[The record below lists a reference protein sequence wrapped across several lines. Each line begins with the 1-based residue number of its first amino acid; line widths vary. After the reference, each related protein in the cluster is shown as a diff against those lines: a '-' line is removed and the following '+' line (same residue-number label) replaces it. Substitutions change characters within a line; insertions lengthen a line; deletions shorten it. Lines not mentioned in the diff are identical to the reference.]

1 MGECFFWYW
10 LSRVVPTK
18 GRKTVVV
25 VVVVAQTSDAAR
37 NCSRHSSGKDYMK
50 NVDVTYENHGNVRE
64 SLVSL
69 TDVRQSSLIKKN
81 LL

>member
-1 MGECFFWYW
+1 MFF
-10 LSRVVPTK
+10 LVLAQQGSPTK